1 MGRYIARRLLAAL
14 AVLVTVGVLTF
25 VLAYVVPGDPARTLV
40 GIRASAADVER
51 IREALGLNRPLVAQL
66 ADYLLRAAQGDFG
79 YSYQLRTPVLPLVL
93 ERFPATA
100 QLAAA
105 GVAVSVLLGVP
116 LGVVSATFRGRG
128 PDRLASVVAVVLV
141 SVPAFWL
148 GYLLL
153 HFLAFRPLVAWQ
165 VEVFPLSGY
174 QPLDPR
180 FLALPALTLGLTGAA
195 YYSRMT
201 RSALIDE
208 LGRDYVRTARAKGLR
223 ERLVTWR
230 HAMRNVTPPLLT
242 QAGLDLGFFLGG
254 VVIIEQVFSWPGI
267 GKLAVDA
274 IYKADV
280 PLIMGTVLFATVCI
294 VVANLV
300 VDVGVALL
308 DPRIRR

>member
-1 MGRYIARRLLAAL
+1 VGRYIARRLLAAL